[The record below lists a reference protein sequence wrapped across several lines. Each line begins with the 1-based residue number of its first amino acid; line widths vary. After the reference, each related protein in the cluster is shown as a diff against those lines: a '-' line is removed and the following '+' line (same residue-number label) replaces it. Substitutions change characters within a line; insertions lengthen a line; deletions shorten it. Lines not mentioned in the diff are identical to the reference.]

1 MGGVTSMTGETTHCD
16 ASQTLKQAGLAKTIQ
31 RMAVLESLIAA
42 ASPLSVRDILE
53 GIRGKLKINR
63 VTVYRILASFK
74 EGHII
79 REVDAGQGSSYYEMA
94 CLHNPI
100 HPHFNCRRCGT
111 VLCMPP
117 LTLSQAW
124 DFFARPYNFSI
135 EAVNVQI
142 TGVCSRCRETKDSNT
157 VAFNTD
163 QSS

>member
-1 MGGVTSMTGETTHCD
+1 MTGEKTHCD
-16 ASQTLKQAGLAKTIQ
+16 ASQTLKQAGLAKTTQ

-42 ASPLSVRDILE
+42 ASPLSVRAILE
-53 GIRGKLKINR
+53 EIRGKLKINR

-79 REVDAGQGSSYYEMA
+79 REVDAGQGIGYYEMA

-100 HPHFNCRRCGT
+100 HPHFHCRQCGA
-111 VLCMPP
+111 VLCMSP

-135 EAVNVQI
+135 EAVNVQL
-142 TGVCSRCRETKDSNT
+142 TGVCSRCRESKDSNT
-157 VAFNTD
+157 VASNTD

>member
-1 MGGVTSMTGETTHCD
+1 MTGETTHCD

>member
-1 MGGVTSMTGETTHCD
+1 MTGEKTHCD
-16 ASQTLKQAGLAKTIQ
+16 ASRTLKQAGLAKTSQ

-42 ASPLSVRDILE
+42 VAPLSVREILE

-74 EGHII
+74 EGGIV
-79 REVDAGQGSSYYEMA
+79 REVGTGQGIGYFEMA

-100 HPHFNCRRCGT
+100 HPHFNCRRCGA
-111 VLCMPP
+111 VLCLPP

-124 DFFARPYNFSI
+124 DFLARPSTFSI

-142 TGVCSRCRETKDSNT
+142 TGICCLCRETINSNA
-157 VAFNTD
+157 VAFD
-163 QSS
+163 KAKPS